1 MSADLDKYQYSGYG
15 IRFYSRSEFE
25 IPDGTIGKNVIIF
38 EVDMSSSERVYNM
51 GKYILI
57 LHEEATQGLR
67 DTALRAEAKDPINFT
82 QSGNIYV

>member
-1 MSADLDKYQYSGYG
+1 
-15 IRFYSRSEFE
+15 
-25 IPDGTIGKNVIIF
+25 
-38 EVDMSSSERVYNM
+38 MSSSERVYNM